1 MISVFIT
8 ATKPLFIPNNVE
20 FSTEWV
26 EMSPFWLQDCW
37 EGGGEMGNKGMNPK
51 PIIGNKVLCN
61 NYVDGF
67 F

>member
-20 FSTEWV
+20 FWTEWV

-37 EGGGEMGNKGMNPK
+37 EGGGGGGGGGGGVGGETKG
-51 PIIGNKVLCN
+51 
-61 NYVDGF
+61 
-67 F
+67 